1 METPEVPSGK
11 REEMNSSVEI
21 MNKVAKEGYI
31 EQFKVTVQG
40 LQSQSKDKY
49 YKPQEVTVVNFYR
62 FEGESDP
69 GDNTILYVIET
80 NDGLK
85 GTLYD
90 AYGSYADKAVADF
103 MTQVE
108 EITKK
113 NYFTHQKH

>member
-1 METPEVPSGK
+1 METPEANNGK

-31 EQFKVTVQG
+31 EQFSVTAQG
-40 LQSQSKDKY
+40 LHAPSRDKH
-49 YKPQEVTVVNFYR
+49 YKPTEVVVVNFYR

-80 NDGLK
+80 NDGVK

-90 AYGSYADKAVADF
+90 AYGSYADKAVAEF

-108 EITKK
+108 DITKK